1 MNVDAP
7 KPYIVKQYRSQAER
21 ETPQAP
27 VEEQRVS
34 RFRLLRFKE
43 LKPGT
48 TSNYLIKDILPRVG
62 LVAIWGPPK
71 CGKSFWMFDVSMHI
85 ALGWQYRNRRT
96 LQGPVAYCACEGAS
110 GFHARAAAF
119 RIEHNIPDGESVP
132 FFLMPTRLDLVRDHQ
147 ALITSIAAQL
157 SSDEAPIL
165 VVLDTLNR
173 SLNGS
178 ESKDE
183 DMSAYINAAD
193 AIRERFGC
201 LADLISAAKDELR
214 ACGRPSI
221 LVAYDVIAGR
231 APRGSRGTQEAFGEA
246 PTGE

>member
-1 MNVDAP
+1 VAGF
-7 KPYIVKQYRSQAER
+7 VK
-21 ETPQAP
+21 
-27 VEEQRVS
+27 
-34 RFRLLRFKE
+34 
-43 LKPGT
+43 
-48 TSNYLIKDILPRVG
+48 
-62 LVAIWGPPK
+62 
-71 CGKSFWMFDVSMHI
+71 
-85 ALGWQYRNRRT
+85 
-96 LQGPVAYCACEGAS
+96 
-110 GFHARAAAF
+110 AAAF
-119 RIEHNIPDGESVP
+119 RIEHDIPADKDVP
-132 FFLMPTRLDLVRDHQ
+132 FYLMPARLDLVREHQ
-147 ALITSIAAQL
+147 ALITSIEDAL
-157 SSDEAPIL
+157 GYGKAPPL
-165 VVLDTLNR
+165 VVLDTPNR